1 MAAKKFISEDDIEQ
15 ALLQRLQ
22 HLCGFNVLN
31 CFTAQP
37 DDLNDGSGR
46 ADKREVILTGPLRA
60 ALERLNPQ
68 APASAV
74 DEALAH
80 VRQPRTAMSL
90 VAAFFFMAGI
100 YVLLSAHL
108 IAFMQILVYAGAVMV
123 LFLFVIM
130 LLSLGN
136 EGKEHERYKA
146 MQLLGTLGAIGLVAL
161 VASASREVAG
171 ADQALVAADFGT
183 VKAVGR
189 ALFTQYLLPFEATSL
204 LLLVAIVGAVVV
216 AKEKI

>member
-1 MAAKKFISEDDIEQ
+1 MNLTAERITFVVFAVPLLITAAGVVVAKSPMY
-15 ALLQRLQ
+15 A
-22 HLCGFNVLN
+22 
-31 CFTAQP
+31 
-37 DDLNDGSGR
+37 
-46 ADKREVILTGPLRA
+46 
-60 ALERLNPQ
+60 
-68 APASAV
+68 
-74 DEALAH
+74 
-80 VRQPRTAMSL
+80 AMSL

-136 EGKEHERYKA
+136 EHLERERRKA
-146 MQLLGTLGAIGLVAL
+146 MQVIGAAAAIGLVAL
-161 VASASREVAG
+161 IAYATQEVAG
-171 ADQALVAADFGT
+171 ADSAVVAADFGT

-189 ALFTQYLLPFEATSL
+189 TLFTNYLLPFEATSL